1 MSPETIQQLI
11 VATLAVGLLLATV
24 RLARRGRLSFGV
36 ATLWAGLALTALIG
50 AAVIPLVES
59 AASAVGVIPAAL
71 LAGAVLVVLGTI
83 VLLLSLRLAGLESA
97 VQELAESVATE
108 HVTPPLPPPTD
119 ETESALVVVPA
130 FNEERSV
137 GTVVDDLRREGM
149 TVLVVD
155 DGSRDRTAAVARE
168 RGASVLRLPTN
179 LGVGGALRAGA
190 RHAVERG
197 YRRIIQC
204 DGDGQ
209 HPACEVLRL
218 TRIHEQD
225 PVHLLVG
232 SRFLT
237 VGSRRGTPLVRR
249 AGMMLLSRVAGRA
262 SGMDVTD
269 ASSGLRVIQEP
280 LLSEVAR
287 HLPRHYLGDTFEL
300 YVAAGRAGY
309 RIREEAVTMRDR
321 SHGAS
326 SASFVAAVGLTLRSL
341 LVVALRAHLPL
352 DGPDRSEL

>member
-11 VATLAVGLLLATV
+11 VAVLAVGLLLATV
-24 RLARRGRLSFGV
+24 RLARRGRLTFGV
-36 ATLWAGLALTALIG
+36 ATLWAGLALTALAG
-50 AAVIPLVES
+50 AAVIPLVDS
-59 AASAVGVIPAAL
+59 AASAIGVIPAAL

-97 VQELAESVATE
+97 VQQLAESVATE
-108 HVTPPLPPPTD
+108 HVTPPLPPPVDGTG
-119 ETESALVVVPA
+119 SALVVVPA

-168 RGASVLRLPTN
+168 SGASVLRLPTN
-179 LGVGGALRAGA
+179 IGVGGALRAGA

-197 YRRIIQC
+197 YRRLIQC

-209 HPACEVLRL
+209 HPASEVLRL
-218 TRIHEQD
+218 ARIHEQD

-237 VGSRRGTPLVRR
+237 VGSRKGTPLVRR
-249 AGMMLLSRVAGRA
+249 SGMMLLSRVAGRA

-309 RIREEAVTMRDR
+309 RIREEAVTMRER
-321 SHGAS
+321 LHGAS